1 MVQLDGQGRILASVG
16 GGLEAGTRQSWQ
28 RGRGSSD
35 GAAVCFEAEF
45 AEHSYGFRPGRGAK
59 DALRRVDGLVKGGY
73 RYIVDADLKSYFDTI
88 PHGRLVSL
96 IERRVSDGRVL
107 SLIDAFLTPD
117 LLTYGPKV
125 LVK

>member
-1 MVQLDGQGRILASVG
+1 M
-16 GGLEAGTRQSWQ
+16 
-28 RGRGSSD
+28 
-35 GAAVCFEAEF
+35 
-45 AEHSYGFRPGRGAK
+45 
-59 DALRRVDGLVKGGY
+59 RRVDGLVKGGY

-88 PHGRLVSL
+88 PHDRLVSL